1 METPISYNPVNRIA
15 PTKHLAR
22 SGWFGIL
29 VDRCQDWRERMQQRR
44 DLGALSTHM
53 LKDIGLSGADVEM
66 ELRKR
71 PWQI

>member
-1 METPISYNPVNRIA
+1 METPISFH
-15 PTKHLAR
+15 PTGRMTPSKDLAR
-22 SGWFGIL
+22 AGWFGIL
-29 VDRCQDWRERMQQRR
+29 VDRCLDWRERMQQRR
-44 DLGALSTHM
+44 DLGALSSHM